1 MRRYL
6 PILILLTF
14 LVVYL
19 EWSGGN
25 SGFIFQLEYEVFTKD
40 FSLHTLFHPMIL
52 FPLVGQLLLL
62 ASLFFKKNRRLVITS
77 LLLLS
82 LLVLM
87 VLLVGILSL
96 HWKVILST
104 LPYLGL
110 SVYYV
115 LSGWKKRAKE

>member
-6 PILILLTF
+6 PILILLAF

-40 FSLHTLFHPMIL
+40 FSLHTIFHPLIL
-52 FPLVGQLLLL
+52 FPLVGQLVLLI
-62 ASLFFKKNRRLVITS
+62 SLFFKKSRRLVITS
-77 LLLLS
+77 ILLLS
-82 LLVLM
+82 ILVLM

-96 HWKVILST
+96 HWKIILST

-115 LSGWKKRAKE
+115 LSGWKKKAKE